1 VAHDVERVLADIDAN
16 HGNCSVQCLG
26 HGVLLVLAP
35 LASLSLAG
43 REHGRTIPLAE
54 VGLEE
59 VRLVVSNSG
68 HVVQRDS
75 SLLLRTY
82 NFRAEPT

>member
-1 VAHDVERVLADIDAN
+1 MRKI
-16 HGNCSVQCLG
+16 
-26 HGVLLVLAP
+26 
-35 LASLSLAG
+35 
-43 REHGRTIPLAE
+43 
-54 VGLEE
+54 GLEE

-82 NFRAEPT
+82 NFRAEPSLLLRYTHNEVAQYS